1 MSTPHLRRR
10 ALLLTLLLIGAAL
23 RFADFGQLP
32 PGLYHDE
39 AQHGLDALAVLQGQH
54 PLYFTANNGREPL
67 YIYLVA
73 ASVRA
78 FGRSPWAVRL
88 PSFFIGFLTLAATCR
103 LARQLWGRKEAGW
116 ALAVFAVTFWPIH
129 LSRVAFRAVLL
140 PLFTALFL
148 AEGVRAVRRDSR
160 RAWLAAGLLYGA
172 AFYTYTAV
180 RFTPVALGLFFHLA
194 LWRWREPTLRL
205 WRKGWVALP
214 GALAAVAPLALY
226 ALRHPEQFLL
236 RTDQVS
242 ILNPAINGGDLWGTL
257 WRHALR
263 TAGMFFVRGD
273 FIWRH
278 NLALRPVWRL
288 PLGFAFIVGL
298 LLLGREAL
306 RARPPSAAKASLV
319 LLWTVVMML
328 PTLLAED
335 APHFLR
341 GVGVLPTAA
350 LIPAYGLAWLER
362 RGEGRRWL
370 RWLPF
375 ALLLGG
381 GAWTTYDLFVRY
393 AQAPQSYAWFEAGP
407 VEAAGEINAL
417 RGVGWDGQR
426 MLHGPASG
434 RALYADGELWGAWT
448 AVPFLV
454 PREAVTFAL
463 PERLEPPAAFVAW
476 PYEDWIARLRP
487 RLVHPLRLG
496 VEEGPSAQGDRDP
509 EPFLIAYLVTVD
521 SPSPPSP
528 PLARFEEGIVLQ
540 GVETDERDGRLCVR
554 LLWQAGACPEGRY
567 KVFVHALRGETLLA
581 QHDGEPTYGLLPTS
595 DWQAGDQFVDEHCM
609 AVGEK
614 VERLRIGLYE
624 AGTLRPLQRL
634 DAAGAPAGTWIELP
648 LPPP

>member
-1 MSTPHLRRR
+1 MARRTTLIPR
-10 ALLLTLLLIGAAL
+10 LLVLALLLLGAVL
-23 RFADFGQLP
+23 RFAEFAQLP
-32 PGLYHDE
+32 LGLYHDE
-39 AQHGLDALAVLQGQH
+39 AQHGLDALTVLQGH
-54 PLYFTANNGREPL
+54 YPLYFTANNGREPL

-88 PSFFIGFLTLAATCR
+88 PSFFIGFLTLAATYR
-103 LARQLWGRKEAGW
+103 LARQLWGRRTARW
-116 ALAVFAVTFWPIH
+116 ALAVIAVTFWPIH

-148 AEGVRAVRRDSR
+148 ADGVRAVRRDSS
-160 RAWLAAGLLYGA
+160 RAWLAAGMLYGA

-180 RFTPVALGLFFHLA
+180 RFTPVVLGLLFHLA

-205 WRKGWVALP
+205 WRKGRLALVS
-214 GALAAVAPLALY
+214 ALATVAPLALY
-226 ALRHPEQFLL
+226 AMRHPEQFLL

-242 ILNPAINGGDLWGTL
+242 ILNPTINGGDFWGTL
-257 WRHALR
+257 WQHALR

-306 RARPPSAAKASLV
+306 RARPATAAKASLV
-319 LLWTVVMML
+319 LLWTAVMML

-350 LIPAYGLAWLER
+350 LIPAYGLAWMER
-362 RGEGRRWL
+362 RGKGWL
-370 RWLPF
+370 RLLPLV
-375 ALLLGG
+375 LLLGG

-393 AQAPQSYAWFEAGP
+393 AQAPQSYAWFEGGP

-434 RALYADGELWGAWT
+434 RAIYADAELWGSWT
-448 AVPFLV
+448 AMPFLV
-454 PREAVTFAL
+454 PREAVTFGL
-463 PERLEPPAAFVAW
+463 PERLEPPSAYVAW
-476 PYEDWIARLRP
+476 PYLDWRSALRP
-487 RLVHPLRLG
+487 RLPHPALVG
-496 VEEGPSAQGDRDP
+496 VRHGPMAQGDRDP
-509 EPFLIAYLVTVD
+509 EPFLIADFITVD
-521 SPSPPSP
+521 APPASAEV
-528 PLARFEEGIVLQ
+528 LARFEDGIVLHT
-540 GVETDERDGRLCVR
+540 VEVERTRNGLCLH
-554 LLWQAGACPEGRY
+554 LLWEAERAPSGPY
-567 KVFVHALRGETLLA
+567 KVFVHALRGDQRIA
-581 QHDGEPTYGLLPTS
+581 QHDGEPAYGLRPTTE
-595 DWQAGDQFVDEHCM
+595 WQAGDWIEDEHCLPVPSIE
-609 AVGEK
+609 AV
-614 VERLRIGLYE
+614 RIGLYDAE
-624 AGTLRPLQRL
+624 TLHNLRRL
-634 DAAGAPAGTWIELP
+634 DAEGEWLELP
-648 LPPP
+648 LHFP